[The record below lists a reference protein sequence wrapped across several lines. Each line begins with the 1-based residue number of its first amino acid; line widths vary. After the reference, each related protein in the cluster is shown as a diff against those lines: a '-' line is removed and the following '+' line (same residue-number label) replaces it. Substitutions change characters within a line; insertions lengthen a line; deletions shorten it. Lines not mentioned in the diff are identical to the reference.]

1 MLYFFMQWI
10 QKCANSFFLITG
22 TALEVPGIS
31 IAEVKPSIQVSFTFG
46 QNQKA
51 DRFLEILK

>member
-1 MLYFFMQWI
+1 MQLI
-10 QKCANSFFLITG
+10 QKCANSFFLIAG

-31 IAEVKPSIQVSFTFG
+31 IDEVKPSIQVSFTFG